1 MRRLTLLITCLAAL
15 SLSAAPVLAKDGD
28 DDRGGDDRGGD
39 DDGRVIKRGD
49 CSGASNWKLKAKPDD
64 GGLEV
69 EFEVDQNRNGVRWN
83 VAVRRNGRV
92 AARGTRVT
100 RAPSGSFEFE
110 RQIGNGPGTDTIS
123 AVATRAGETCRAS
136 LRI

>member
-1 MRRLTLLITCLAAL
+1 MRRLPLLITCLAAL
-15 SLSAAPVLAKDGD
+15 LFAASPASAKD
-28 DDRGGDDRGGD
+28 GD

-49 CSGASNWKLKAKPDD
+49 CSGASNWKLKAKPND

-69 EFEVDQNRNGVRWN
+69 EFEVDQNRNGVKWN
-83 VAVRRNGRV
+83 VALRRNGKTV
-92 AARGTRVT
+92 ARGTRTT
-100 RAPSGSFEFE
+100 RAPSGSFDFE
-110 RQIGNGPGTDTIS
+110 RTIGNPRGTDTIS

>member
-1 MRRLTLLITCLAAL
+1 MRRLPALILALAAL
-15 SLSAAPVLAKDGD
+15 TVAASPAAAK
-28 DDRGGDDRGGD
+28 D

-69 EFEVDQNRNGVRWN
+69 EFEVDQNRNGVKWN
-83 VAVRRNGRV
+83 VALRRNGKTV
-92 AARGTRVT
+92 SRGSRTT
-100 RAPSGSFEFE
+100 RAPSGSFDFE
-110 RQIGNGPGTDTIS
+110 RTIGNPAGTDTIS
-123 AVATRAGETCRAS
+123 AVASRAGETCRAS

>member
-1 MRRLTLLITCLAAL
+1 MRRLPALILALAAL
-15 SLSAAPVLAKDGD
+15 TVAASPAAAK
-28 DDRGGDDRGGD
+28 D

-69 EFEVDQNRNGVRWN
+69 EFEVDQNRNGVKWN
-83 VAVRRNGRV
+83 VALRRNGKTV
-92 AARGTRVT
+92 SRGSRTT

-110 RQIGNGPGTDTIS
+110 RQIGNPAGTDTIS
-123 AVATRAGETCRAS
+123 AVASRAGETCRAS

>member
-1 MRRLTLLITCLAAL
+1 MRRLPLIITCLAAL
-15 SLSAAPVLAKDGD
+15 LLAASPVSAKDG
-28 DDRGGDDRGGD
+28 GDGK
-39 DDGRVIKRGD
+39 DGRVIKRGD

-83 VAVRRNGRV
+83 VALRRNGKTV
-92 AARGTRVT
+92 SRGRRTT
-100 RAPSGSFEFE
+100 RAPSGSFDFE
-110 RQIGNGPGTDTIS
+110 RTIGNPRGTDTIS

-136 LRI
+136 LKI

>member
-1 MRRLTLLITCLAAL
+1 MRLPLLITCIAAL
-15 SLSAAPVLAKDGD
+15 LVAASPVSAKDD
-28 DDRGGDDRGGD
+28 DDSGRRGGGD

-69 EFEVDQNRNGVRWN
+69 EYEVDQNRNGVRWN
-83 VAVRRNGRV
+83 VALRRNGKRV
-92 AARGTRVT
+92 ARGTRIT

-110 RQIGNGPGTDTIS
+110 RTIGNPRGTDTIS
-123 AVATRAGETCRAS
+123 AVATRRGETCRAS

>member
-1 MRRLTLLITCLAAL
+1 MRRLPLLITCLAAL
-15 SLSAAPVLAKDGD
+15 LVAVSPVSAKDG
-28 DDRGGDDRGGD
+28 
-39 DDGRVIKRGD
+39 DGRVIKRGD

-83 VAVRRNGRV
+83 VALRRNGKTV
-92 AARGTRVT
+92 ARGTRAT

-110 RQIGNGPGTDTIS
+110 RNIANPRGTDTIS
-123 AVATRAGETCRAS
+123 AVATRAGETCRGS